1 MNQIID
7 FIVRDAAFKLS
18 QGMVIKPEEFYNRDI
33 GLFIDEIP
41 FKWKILSF
49 IICKTAN
56 GIEGYAYDY
65 KLDEDTLNYF
75 KSLST
80 TERSAISQ
88 RVLDEIKKMCGILH
102 D

>member
-18 QGMVIKPEEFYNRDI
+18 QGMVIKPEEFYSRNI
-33 GLFIDEIP
+33 NLFIDETC

-49 IICKTAN
+49 IICKAAN
-56 GIEGYAYDY
+56 GIEAYVYDY

-75 KSLST
+75 KSLSIV
-80 TERSAISQ
+80 ERSAISQ